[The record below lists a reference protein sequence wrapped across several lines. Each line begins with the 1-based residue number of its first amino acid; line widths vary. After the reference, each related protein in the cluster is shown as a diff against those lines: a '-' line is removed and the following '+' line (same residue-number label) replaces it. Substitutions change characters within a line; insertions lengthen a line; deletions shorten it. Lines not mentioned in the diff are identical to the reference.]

1 MVKKLFSVVFVLC
14 CLAGFLYQAI
24 DISIDYFSYQ
34 TTSKVFLYTDKKHS
48 NPSIILC
55 TRYTDILNRS
65 RHHEYGIHPFRSDR
79 KSIWGDDMSKLTV
92 KDIFDLTP
100 DPKEVIHGC
109 QYRHH
114 DHDLTTYNNIS
125 SCYNLFRIQKYHEGR
140 FICYQFRTT
149 KQKDNFDCGAIARSF
164 YSPRELYSITLKP
177 LFLQS
182 NFIQLITFIPHADPK
197 DLPLVSRRYYSLQIR
212 WIGNNNYNN
221 SKANYFLISGDTYSL
236 WKQPKP
242 YDTQC
247 TDVDANM
254 TGTILFCQSKCN
266 IEAFKHH
273 NLLPPNEINLHPS
286 LFKHMSF
293 TTMKNLTLIEDI
305 KERKDNCSK
314 KCTVIPCREWYS
326 VTVSQSMPLFL
337 NDSMTI
343 SSYCSNRPIIS
354 LHFIPRINL
363 EAYLVFL
370 GSCLGTWS
378 GFSFL
383 SLNPFERKIS
393 FRTPVKRCNIGKRRL
408 QQKPPRI
415 LLPFPKTET
424 KVSRVFAVNIS

>member
-1 MVKKLFSVVFVLC
+1 MVKKLFSVFFVLC

-24 DISIDYFSYQ
+24 EISIDYFSYK

-79 KSIWGDDMSKLTV
+79 KSMWGDDMSKLTI

-114 DHDLTTYNNIS
+114 DHDLTTYNVS

-149 KQKDNFDCGAIARSF
+149 KQKDDFDCGAIARSF

-182 NFIQLITFIPHADPK
+182 NLIQLITFIPYADPK
-197 DLPLVSRRYYSLQIR
+197 DLPIVSRRFYTFKMR
-212 WIGNNNYNN
+212 WTGNDNEYNS
-221 SKANYFLISGDTYSL
+221 SKANYFLISGDTYSM
-236 WKQPKP
+236 WRQRKP

-247 TDVDANM
+247 TDIDANV
-254 TGTILFCQSKCN
+254 TGDIVFFQAECN
-266 IEAFKHH
+266 IKAFKHY
-273 NLLPPNEINLHPS
+273 NLLPHNEINLNPS
-286 LFKHMSF
+286 PLKHMSF
-293 TTMKNLTLIEDI
+293 EMMKNLSLIEDI

-326 VTVSQSMPLFL
+326 VTVTQSEPKLM
-337 NDSMTI
+337 NGSMTI
-343 SSYCSNRPIIS
+343 ASYCSNRPITS

-363 EAYLVFL
+363 AEYLVFL
-370 GSCLGTWS
+370 GSCLGIWF

-383 SLNPFERKIS
+383 SFNPFERKIS
-393 FRTPVKRCNIGKRRL
+393 IRTPVKRCNIGKRRL
-408 QQKPPRI
+408 EQKPPRI
-415 LLPFPKTET
+415 LLPFPKTAT
-424 KVSRVFAVNIS
+424 KVSRVFPVNT